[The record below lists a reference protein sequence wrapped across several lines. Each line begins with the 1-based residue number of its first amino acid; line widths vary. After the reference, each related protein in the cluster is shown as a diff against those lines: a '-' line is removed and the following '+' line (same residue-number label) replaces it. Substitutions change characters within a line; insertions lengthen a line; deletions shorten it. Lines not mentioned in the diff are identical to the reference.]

1 LLYDTPGRDSFFIPL
16 PEHFMTACHHMAGR
30 NGNRNM
36 SKKRIRSSQ
45 SKAAI
50 DAALEIAQEHARLI
64 ESILQRQEDEQQHSE
79 QPATAVT
86 L

>member
-1 LLYDTPGRDSFFIPL
+1 
-16 PEHFMTACHHMAGR
+16 
-30 NGNRNM
+30 M